1 MPFKKKQKGKA
12 QNAGERTE
20 EEGMKG
26 RGRRG
31 KEERGR
37 GMREGERKERG
48 EILEGRRSIDRDRV
62 LSRKRIQFFSGNRS
76 GRGRGGPSE
85 NVRAASATNRLSFR
99 SDRSTRL
106 FRENILH
113 GREGSCSTNNHLQR
127 YPETIPNFKKLI
139 FFLQLKKIYSEF
151 FHIF

>member
-1 MPFKKKQKGKA
+1 MKEKEREGK
-12 QNAGERTE
+12 
-20 EEGMKG
+20 
-26 RGRRG
+26 RR
-31 KEERGR
+31 
-37 GMREGERKERG
+37 REGERRKEKEREGERRRG

-76 GRGRGGPSE
+76 GRGRGGPGE

-106 FRENILH
+106 IRENILH
-113 GREGSCSTNNHLQR
+113 GREGSCFTNNHLQR

-139 FFLQLKKIYSEF
+139 FFLQLKKFIQNFFTFFKGRSFEF
-151 FHIF
+151 FCLFEKKK